1 MDMQGIGL
9 PLWGFKWA
17 GKNNGL
23 PTDSDFYDSASLTAN
38 TFWYY
43 YSSLLELAVT
53 RFEWEN
59 LPDTIDPRFLELTLI
74 SEGKALLFK
83 DDVMN
88 IYLGLQCT
96 TDGPMGFYNIPKRRR
111 AYSTGNDG
119 QSISYQNV
127 LDETNSVIVYNNYLR
142 MPGLQPLRMY
152 AQRLTEIERTMDVNI
167 IAQKTPLLIRCPET
181 QRMTLKNV
189 YEQYRGNQPV
199 IFGDKN
205 FSAEDSITVINTT
218 APFISPELVQLK
230 NQYLNDAL
238 GYLGIITQSGWK
250 QERQTAQEVSQN
262 NANSVA
268 RRFSPLLMRQ
278 QAADKFNE
286 MFPDQNISVKFREDI
301 TELDEL
307 RLQLGL
313 QGGNTIE
320 QGGNGIE

>member
-1 MDMQGIGL
+1 MDMQGIGM
-9 PLWGFKWA
+9 PLWGFRWS

-23 PTDSDFYDSASLTAN
+23 PTDTDFYDSASLTSN

-43 YSSLLELAVT
+43 YSTLLELAVT
-53 RFEWEN
+53 RFDWKN

-83 DDVMN
+83 DDVLE
-88 IYLGLQCT
+88 IFLGLQCT
-96 TDGPMGFYNIPKRRR
+96 TDGKWDFYNIPKWRR
-111 AYSTGNDG
+111 AYASNG
-119 QSISYQNV
+119 YQNV
-127 LDETNSVIVYNNYLR
+127 LDDTNSVIVYNNYLR

-218 APFISPELVQLK
+218 APFIAPELVQLK

-238 GYLGIITQSGWK
+238 GYLGIITQTGWK

-262 NANSVA
+262 NSNSVA

-278 QAADKFNE
+278 QAADKFND
-286 MFPDQNISVKFREDI
+286 MFPGQNVSVEFREDM

-307 RLQLGL
+307 RIQLGL
-313 QGGNTIE
+313 QGMNNPNE
-320 QGGNGIE
+320 GGNEVE